1 MALLTDLTIL
11 PTFDQ
16 AKKTK
21 KQKNKKTNLEKINW
35 GIGEN
40 KFEKRSHKCDTDL
53 FLIFMFYPPGYSVAT
68 L

>member
-1 MALLTDLTIL
+1 MALLTDLTINSI
-11 PTFDQ
+11 FDQ
-16 AKKTK
+16 AKKV
-21 KQKNKKTNLEKINW
+21 KQNLEKINW